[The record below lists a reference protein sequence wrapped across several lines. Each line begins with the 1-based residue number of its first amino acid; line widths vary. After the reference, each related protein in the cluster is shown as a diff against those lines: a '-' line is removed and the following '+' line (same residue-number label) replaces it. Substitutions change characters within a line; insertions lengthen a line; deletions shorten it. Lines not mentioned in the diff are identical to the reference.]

1 MGYPKKLL
9 ADDESIVYEL
19 RPHWRALVV
28 ADRRVP
34 ADLGVGVYL
43 MAKWDNSAGRW
54 FILAVMVLLLIFW
67 VVRPFIYWWST
78 QYVFT
83 DHRIIV
89 RTGIIARKGR
99 DMPLSRVNDVSFEHS
114 AIERFLNCGTLLVES
129 AGTQGQLRIQSVPDV
144 EQIQR
149 EIYRLHDEDD
159 ERRRRQY
166 SGQAQ
171 QPPQGYQQPPQGY
184 QQPPVTPGGPQ
195 GPQFQVPPQDTPPG
209 GAGQ

>member
-19 RPHWRALVV
+19 RPHWRALIVPVV
-28 ADRRVP
+28 VF
-34 ADLGVGVYL
+34 LLTIGIGTYL
-43 MAKWDNSAGRW
+43 LAKWDNSAGRW
-54 FILAVMVLLLIFW
+54 LILIVMLLILVFS
-67 VVRPFIYWWST
+67 VLRPFIYWWST

-89 RTGIIARKGR
+89 RTGVVARKGR

-114 AIERFLNCGTLLVES
+114 FIERFLNCGTLLVES
-129 AGTQGQLRIQSVPDV
+129 AGTQGQLRIQSVPNV
-144 EQIQR
+144 EAIQR
-149 EIYRLHDEDD
+149 DIYRLHDEDD

-171 QPPQGYQQPPQGY
+171 QESQGNQQPQQGY
-184 QQPPVTPGGPQ
+184 QQPPVNPGGSQ
-195 GPQFQVPPQDTPPG
+195 GPQFQVPPQDPTPPG
-209 GAGQ
+209 GAG